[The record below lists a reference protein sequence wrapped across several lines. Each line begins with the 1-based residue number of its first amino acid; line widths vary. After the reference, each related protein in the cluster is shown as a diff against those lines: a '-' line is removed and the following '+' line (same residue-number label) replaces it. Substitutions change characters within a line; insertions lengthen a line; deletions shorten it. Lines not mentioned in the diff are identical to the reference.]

1 MLRGNKAIVTGG
13 SRGIG
18 YAIAKALAE
27 EGCSV
32 VITGRNGE
40 SLKAAAE
47 KLGHGVK
54 TLVFDAGDIA
64 LAEAKINEGASLLG
78 GLDILVNN
86 AGIFAQRDEWVKDTL
101 LATTPE
107 QWEAVMNINTS
118 GLFFAMQ
125 AAVKYM
131 RKNGVKGN
139 VLNVTSVAG
148 HEPVRG
154 AYGASKAASTALTR
168 GWGLM
173 FADEGITINGIAPG
187 PVATEMNG
195 WHEGDP
201 MEHSRIPFGR
211 FSTADE
217 IAKLAIYLLSTDAAM
232 VCGETVTID
241 GGYSI
246 R

>member
-18 YAIAKALAE
+18 YAIAKAL
-27 EGCSV
+27 
-32 VITGRNGE
+32 
-40 SLKAAAE
+40 
-47 KLGHGVK
+47 
-54 TLVFDAGDIA
+54 
-64 LAEAKINEGASLLG
+64 
-78 GLDILVNN
+78 
-86 AGIFAQRDEWVKDTL
+86 
-101 LATTPE
+101 
-107 QWEAVMNINTS
+107 
-118 GLFFAMQ
+118 
-125 AAVKYM
+125 
-131 RKNGVKGN
+131 
-139 VLNVTSVAG
+139 
-148 HEPVRG
+148 
-154 AYGASKAASTALTR
+154 
-168 GWGLM
+168 
-173 FADEGITINGIAPG
+173 ADEGITINGIAPG

-217 IAKLAIYLLSTDAAM
+217 IAKLALYLLSEDAAM